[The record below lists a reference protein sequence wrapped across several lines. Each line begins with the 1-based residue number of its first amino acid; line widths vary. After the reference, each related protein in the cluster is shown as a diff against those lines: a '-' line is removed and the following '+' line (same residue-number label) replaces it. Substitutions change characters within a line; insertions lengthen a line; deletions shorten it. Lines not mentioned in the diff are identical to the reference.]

1 LARRQPEAKDEA
13 APLDAQCI
21 GPNRVQLGGQ
31 VAAREPLRYSPAGVP
46 IVAVHLLHNSWQK
59 EGGAPRQA
67 AVEIELLAIG
77 EVAIKLD
84 AVLPG
89 RRITATG
96 FLANRSRRSRRVVLH
111 VNEFEI
117 D

>member
-1 LARRQPEAKDEA
+1 VGRSQPESADAANPLEA
-13 APLDAQCI
+13 PRI
-21 GPNRVQLGGQ
+21 EPNQVQLGGE
-31 VAAREPLRYSPAGVP
+31 VTAREPLRYSPAGVP
-46 IVAVHLLHNSWQK
+46 ILALELIHRSRQS
-59 EGGAPRQA
+59 EGGVPRQ
-67 AVEIELLAIG
+67 VDLEIELVAIG
-77 EVAIKLD
+77 GVAVKLD

-89 RRITATG
+89 QRLTARG

>member
-1 LARRQPEAKDEA
+1 M
-13 APLDAQCI
+13 
-21 GPNRVQLGGQ
+21 
-31 VAAREPLRYSPAGVP
+31 
-46 IVAVHLLHNSWQK
+46 
-59 EGGAPRQA
+59 
-67 AVEIELLAIG
+67 AIG
-77 EVAIKLD
+77 ALAVKLD

-89 RRITATG
+89 QRITASG